1 MAEFVELK
9 GVDVKIKINVENVTT
24 VKPNWD
30 SNNNTGKLEI
40 VDTTCRHEEF
50 FNVNYD
56 DKELM
61 RIDYAKFKVKE

>member
-40 VDTTCRHEEF
+40 VDITCRAEEF
-50 FNVNYD
+50 FSVNYD

-61 RIDYAKFKVKE
+61 RIDYEKFKVKE